1 MIAPIVTVNCGSS
14 SVRVACFE
22 ADVVWR
28 AHFSGVGDGLG
39 RLAIVRADGQT
50 TTGRSLAAD
59 HRQALEAILSAAP
72 AAAPVAIGHRVV
84 HGGVDFVAPAFVE
97 PLMEA
102 RLGEFTAMAPLHQ
115 AANLAGI
122 AAARARWPQCPQVA
136 CFDTAFHA
144 DLPKAAAM
152 MALPRDFYTDGVR
165 RFGFHGLSVAS
176 ILASLEREHI
186 DVGRERIVVA
196 HLGAGASMTAILA
209 GRSFETSMGFSTV
222 SGLPMATRSGDID
235 PGVVLHLLRA
245 GQTAEQ
251 VEDLLYRQ
259 SGLLGMSGLSGDM
272 AELLASPDVGAA
284 EAVEAFCRIGRRWLS
299 GLAGVLGGLDR
310 VVFTGGIGENAPRV
324 RMAICDGLAFMGVVL
339 DPARNAASAGTI
351 SCPGAAVIVEVRATD
366 EEREIARETEAFMT
380 ALNEKTLAR

>member
-1 MIAPIVTVNCGSS
+1 MTIGPIVTINCGSS
-14 SVRVACFE
+14 SVRVACFD
-22 ADVVWR
+22 ADVAWR
-28 AHFSGVGDGLG
+28 AHFSGVGRAVG
-39 RLAIVRADGQT
+39 RLAIVRTDGQT
-50 TTGRSLAAD
+50 TTARSLAAD
-59 HRQALEAILSAAP
+59 HHQAIAAILGAAP
-72 AAAPVAIGHRVV
+72 AVTPAAIGHRVV
-84 HGGVDFVAPAFVE
+84 HGGVDFVAPTFVE

-102 RLGEFTAMAPLHQ
+102 KLSELAAMAPLHQ

-122 AAARARWPQCPQVA
+122 AAARARWPHCPQIA

-144 DLPKAAAM
+144 NLPRAAAM
-152 MALPRDFYTDGVR
+152 MALPRDFFTAGVR

-176 ILASLEREHI
+176 ILASLEREQI

-196 HLGAGASMTAILA
+196 HLGAGASMTAIQA
-209 GRSFETSMGFSTV
+209 GRSFETSMSFSTV

-235 PGVVLHLLRA
+235 PGVVLHLLRV
-245 GQTAEQ
+245 GRTAEQ

-272 AELLASPDVGAA
+272 AELLASPDRRAA
-284 EAVEAFCRIGRRWLS
+284 EAVEVFCRVGRRWLA

-324 RMAICDGLAFMGVVL
+324 RMAICEGLAFMGVVL
-339 DPARNAASAGTI
+339 DPARNAASARTI
-351 SCPGAAVIVEVRATD
+351 SRPGAPVIVEVRATD

-380 ALNEKTLAR
+380 AAN